1 MHRPSL
7 YFSFVLQLACLL
19 ASFYLLLLLFLP
31 LFNFTPSFI
40 HSSIHLSLSLS
51 LFCQRLGKRA
61 DKGRGNNRMT
71 SMRGHTNMGGLEKMI
86 LQSIA
91 LWLHCIAMPCFFS
104 SFFFLSISLSF
115 SVLGCNWGLPFL
127 SFQLAWK
134 ELLSF
139 FLALQ
144 FCVGE
149 DSLKVYCFC
158 NGFRFTTSARAAQW
172 LFGCLG
178 LLSPIYANVFCQ
190 ITT

>member
-1 MHRPSL
+1 MLHRTCICHIFL
-7 YFSFVLQLACLL
+7 FYLFFLDGVHVLVVVVLQPML
-19 ASFYLLLLLFLP
+19 FLLFANIFLFFFWPSP
-31 LFNFTPSFI
+31 LSDTE
-40 HSSIHLSLSLS
+40 
-51 LFCQRLGKRA
+51 Q
-61 DKGRGNNRMT
+61 KGRQSKHCEWHRLW
-71 SMRGHTNMGGLEKMI
+71 GHALDHWMI